1 MKFILSE
8 RYLKYLIKLRFEM
21 AKIYI
26 KSDSLESCFPWEVNK
41 AKPILRR
48 NSRNIYQNS
57 AVYMTISQNK
67 AEKYIRWEKT
77 NSKNKQ
83 FYSLNVKTN

>member
-1 MKFILSE
+1 
-8 RYLKYLIKLRFEM
+8 
-21 AKIYI
+21 
-26 KSDSLESCFPWEVNK
+26 
-41 AKPILRR
+41 
-48 NSRNIYQNS
+48 
-57 AVYMTISQNK
+57 MTLSQNK